1 MIVKFLGY
9 CRRPYKGCS
18 PLRLRRGA
26 ALAALLTF
34 AVAGGGCSMS
44 YQLESYFGDNTTTGS
59 ISPAPGA
66 KNAEKLPPQHDLAYA
81 KAAASEVLRRGEKD
95 ASLDWENP
103 STGARGTVTPMG
115 PDHVS
120 ITNGPAVN
128 REGTRIYFTDTL
140 GQKILV
146 GELGPGGALGEVRLF
161 ADTKAHFPNAYPD
174 GPVFYA

>member
-1 MIVKFLGY
+1 VPVKFLGY

-103 STGARGTVTPMG
+103 STGARGTVTPIASAYSQDG
-115 PDHVS
+115 QTCRDFLAS
-120 ITNGPAVN
+120 YVN
-128 REGTRIYFTDTL
+128 ESEQSWL
-140 GQKILV
+140 Q
-146 GELGPGGALGEVRLF
+146 GEACQDKGAWQVRSL
-161 ADTKAHFPNAYPD
+161 KPWKRS
-174 GPVFYA
+174 